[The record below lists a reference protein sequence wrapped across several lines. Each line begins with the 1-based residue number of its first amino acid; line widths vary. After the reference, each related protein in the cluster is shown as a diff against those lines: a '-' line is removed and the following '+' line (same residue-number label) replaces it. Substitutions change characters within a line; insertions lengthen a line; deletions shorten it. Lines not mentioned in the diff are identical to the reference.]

1 MPSSGIQLFGG
12 SWDFSSLG
20 MHNFLHPPPP
30 LLLHRTKIFSDTNA
44 CTVRTD
50 GYAPVI

>member
-12 SWDFSSLG
+12 QLGFFQPGYAQFSTSS
-20 MHNFLHPPPP
+20 PP